1 MSHPSVLD
9 GAGVL
14 AEHAGHAN
22 GWALT
27 VTVKTTTW
35 LMWALVLLLAA
46 PLLPWLVARASS
58 SEITVGLLLLAVG
71 ALLWWR
77 APEGPV
83 PPSLPTVAAV
93 VGGFA
98 AVLLVAGVAVD
109 VRLLQAGACSIL
121 VWALLALTHPSRA
134 LTSLPAL
141 GLVLAGW
148 PLSGDVD
155 VIGFPLRVWSAQAA
169 AMVLPVLGVPVM
181 ATETVLFTE
190 GALADVEAP
199 CAGLSTLRLVVAA
212 VLVLGFRLSASTR
225 SILVAVVV
233 AVAVAVVGNAT
244 RVTVLSALVLGAHR
258 PDLAALVHVP
268 LGIVAFLAAAAAA
281 LPLLS
286 PRTRSTGFRG
296 STGSTGLAGA
306 GGRVVIAALIG
317 LALCTT
323 ALRWWRHAPVVDDDP
338 GTVDID
344 DSDPDALPLSAA
356 EVGLWSRHALGAS
369 KRRIEGGEAIF
380 VVARS
385 LRAIHSPERCLQ
397 SNGHRVDVVAVIDAV
412 IDGDAGGR
420 IPHKRLTLNGGR
432 QLGVSMLVSLT
443 GTVASLS
450 DRLLLALQGDD
461 QRWVFVS
468 AVVDAPADPVAEARL
483 VADLHRRALSLL
495 TGGSLSPADRS
506 SESSPSAHHRSAAP

>member
-1 MSHPSVLD
+1 
-9 GAGVL
+9 
-14 AEHAGHAN
+14 
-22 GWALT
+22 
-27 VTVKTTTW
+27 
-35 LMWALVLLLAA
+35 
-46 PLLPWLVARASS
+46 
-58 SEITVGLLLLAVG
+58 
-71 ALLWWR
+71 
-77 APEGPV
+77 
-83 PPSLPTVAAV
+83 
-93 VGGFA
+93 
-98 AVLLVAGVAVD
+98 
-109 VRLLQAGACSIL
+109 
-121 VWALLALTHPSRA
+121 
-134 LTSLPAL
+134 
-141 GLVLAGW
+141 
-148 PLSGDVD
+148 
-155 VIGFPLRVWSAQAA
+155 
-169 AMVLPVLGVPVM
+169 
-181 ATETVLFTE
+181 
-190 GALADVEAP
+190 
-199 CAGLSTLRLVVAA
+199 VVAA

-225 SILVAVVV
+225 SIIVAVVV
-233 AVAVAVVGNAT
+233 AITVAVVGNAT

-306 GGRVVIAALIG
+306 GGRVVVAALIG

-323 ALRWWRHAPVVDDDP
+323 ALRWWRHTPVVADDDTAVDM
-338 GTVDID
+338 TVD

-397 SNGHRVDVVAVIDAV
+397 SNGHRVDVVTVIND
-412 IDGDAGGR
+412 DDDDDETGGGVA
-420 IPHKRLTLNGGR
+420 HKRLTLNGGR
-432 QLGVSMLVSLT
+432 QLGISMLVSVT

-468 AVVDAPADPVAEARL
+468 AVVDAPNDPAAEARL
-483 VADLHRRALSLL
+483 VADLHARALSLL
-495 TGGSLSPADRS
+495 RDGSLSPADRS